1 MHASRRTQWTS
12 AFALLLC
19 ILPGLPVQVL
29 CDRRVSCPNDS
40 DLRGYTSIADIN
52 HDMLATEIQNNDPST
67 EKSSFRFTLCPDTYF
82 DGHEKLTPLLANSSF
97 VCGRNGDSKDNC
109 TIVGGHMQV
118 EILPSDRVVESVDFQ
133 GITFA
138 NFTGYGVAALATK
151 ETRAEFRDCHW
162 KDGTG
167 ESAIHIAFQSPTKDR
182 APRHGSHVVNRE
194 EEESN
199 VFDTNMLFTRNH
211 RLVEDVAESM
221 SVLLHDCTITG
232 SRGEHFRAVFN
243 NRGYV
248 RMNRVTIA
256 DNEGGILVNVVDGD
270 SFIEDSMFV
279 RNHVQ
284 VVLRPISDSSVFVRN
299 SLFAENEALST
310 VVAKESSMLID
321 SCGFENN
328 IVPMGG
334 DLMVYS
340 TQVNLLDSCFVGK
353 SRNVPVFTDFDSSMQ
368 SVGVFAENGTNDDKQ
383 CNGILH
389 GDSESTCF
397 TGERCSGFCEPVGAD
412 ACPLSSVST
421 ATEAADSEPSTGRKI
436 DASPNHHPL
445 LLRSTRIGKAAS
457 HAISNT

>member
-162 KDGTG
+162 KVSFFMAFFCAFSKGAKTNKLTSRCCVCGFWTG
-167 ESAIHIAFQSPTKDR
+167 WDWRIRHPYRLSVSHKRPGSPTRIACCKQ
-182 APRHGSHVVNRE
+182 G
-194 EEESN
+194 
-199 VFDTNMLFTRNH
+199 
-211 RLVEDVAESM
+211 
-221 SVLLHDCTITG
+221 G
-232 SRGEHFRAVFN
+232 GGE
-243 NRGYV
+243 
-248 RMNRVTIA
+248 
-256 DNEGGILVNVVDGD
+256 
-270 SFIEDSMFV
+270 
-279 RNHVQ
+279 
-284 VVLRPISDSSVFVRN
+284 
-299 SLFAENEALST
+299 
-310 VVAKESSMLID
+310 
-321 SCGFENN
+321 
-328 IVPMGG
+328 
-334 DLMVYS
+334 
-340 TQVNLLDSCFVGK
+340 
-353 SRNVPVFTDFDSSMQ
+353 
-368 SVGVFAENGTNDDKQ
+368 
-383 CNGILH
+383 
-389 GDSESTCF
+389 
-397 TGERCSGFCEPVGAD
+397 
-412 ACPLSSVST
+412 
-421 ATEAADSEPSTGRKI
+421 
-436 DASPNHHPL
+436 
-445 LLRSTRIGKAAS
+445 
-457 HAISNT
+457 